1 MNWGFVRAR
10 KFICSILASLVS
22 WFGVLRQ
29 ATRRLPARDS
39 RSSWH
44 SSRCLFR
51 FTNQRERRCRVRLG
65 HPLQLGWTRM
75 RTSESDLPERA
86 KGLAPF
92 VGNAILFAL
101 THGLITPDQRGHRR
115 SSRRPRGL
123 SRYVGDTTDEVRD
136 CIDEAEFIGRWF
148 GTAGTSATV
157 MTLWGV
163 AP

>member
-1 MNWGFVRAR
+1 
-10 KFICSILASLVS
+10 
-22 WFGVLRQ
+22 
-29 ATRRLPARDS
+29 
-39 RSSWH
+39 
-44 SSRCLFR
+44 
-51 FTNQRERRCRVRLG
+51 
-65 HPLQLGWTRM
+65 M

-92 VGNAILFAL
+92 VGDAILFAL
-101 THGLITPDQRGHRR
+101 THGLITPDQRGHLR